1 VAGTVTPPDPS
12 LARGRSLAARG
23 ALWLLLGSWG
33 AKGAQTLM
41 LLVLAKVLAPAQFG
55 ILAIA
60 ALTYNVLAALNQL
73 GVGDALA
80 YLSDDIGRASR
91 TALSMLT
98 GAGLLLAAL
107 TWALSPA
114 IAHFFH
120 SPGATLVLKGFALGL
135 PFDAAAQVP
144 IALMT
149 RALQFARRTVT
160 DTVPTLI
167 GTAVTIGVIIAGHPL
182 PGLVAGQV
190 AGAVARAVV
199 AMAIGPRYRPGWS
212 TAMMRKLLS
221 YGGYLSAADMLNF
234 GLLNVDYITV
244 GHVLGPVALG
254 YYSLAYRICF
264 MPYLSISVVANG
276 AVFPY
281 YCRLPT
287 REAKARTAEN
297 TLSLINAVS
306 IPWFAGLVLFA
317 GDIGLLGHKWAPAVG
332 AVRFLA
338 VYGFFLSAI
347 LGALQ
352 ILKAVGRTDLVFFG
366 RGAHLAVLTAVLVL
380 TVRGGITVVALD
392 QAVVAAGIAAVTG
405 YWTVRYA
412 SLRAAAVGRSVALP
426 VVGALGMVP
435 VVLLLG
441 RIIPG
446 LGSVPSWTALLIL
459 GPLALAAFAAIIL
472 VVMPEPLRKGWATL
486 RARSAPAT
494 DGPAT
499 DGQAM
504 EGPSPGSAG
513 IRAGPAAVRG
523 PPRPAGLRDRRSL
536 AAGAAM
542 VMIAT
547 GAAFA
552 VGHWPV
558 PAVAGFAAAGL
569 AVVLLCRLDLAVA
582 LLAAGFYFNSY
593 LARGAGLITIDKV
606 IGGLAVAAWLLEWAV
621 NRRPVLRTRQL
632 WLLVA
637 FLLWTMVSVT
647 VAVADKAA
655 LVTSLRYLI
664 FVTLYFLVLQT
675 VRGERWRADVLV
687 HVVVA
692 AATVASLIGL
702 IAFLRHH
709 VVQASGP
716 LKDPNDFG
724 FILASTIPLAIYE
737 VRWASRRAKALWGL
751 ALILILVCTFAT
763 FSRSALTGLALA
775 CVWAVVTGRF
785 RLRWVLGAAACLA
798 LAVVTALQVT
808 PHIVKA
814 AFGEKAHVATAN
826 VNIRLGYYRVEVGEW
841 EHYPLTGVGP
851 GNFVYRFYQYAPG
864 ANETLPFPS
873 NVLTVSGEE
882 AYLVILAEQGA
893 PGLLLFLGY
902 LALSWADLRRRCP
915 GDERADHLQSALA
928 GGFIVACVG
937 ALFLAEQYYPPLWF
951 LPAIGASLAAG
962 RRLRAQAPAAGDGAG
977 AGPPAAPVTTG
988 GNGAVLAGGGAG
1000 RLAAWGRR

>member
-1 VAGTVTPPDPS
+1 MAETVTPPDHS
-12 LARGRSLAARG
+12 LARGRALAARG
-23 ALWLLLGSWG
+23 ALWLLVGSWG
-33 AKGAQTLM
+33 AKGTQILM
-41 LLVLAKVLAPAQFG
+41 LLVLAKALAPAQFG

-73 GVGDALA
+73 GVGDALT
-80 YLSDDIGRASR
+80 YLTDDIEQASR
-91 TALSMLT
+91 TALTMLVGT
-98 GAGLLLAAL
+98 GLIIMAI

-120 SPGATLVLKGFALGL
+120 SPGATPVLKGFALGI

-149 RALQFARRTVT
+149 RNLQFARRTVT

-167 GTAVTIGVIIAGHPL
+167 GSAVTISVIIAGYPL

-199 AMAIGPRYRPGWS
+199 AMGIGPRYLPGWN

-221 YGGYLSAADMLNF
+221 YGGYLTAADMLNF

-244 GHVLGPVALG
+244 GHFLGPAALG

-264 MPYLSISVVANG
+264 VPYLSISVVANG

-287 REAKARTAEN
+287 REAKAKTAESA
-297 TLSLINAVS
+297 LSLINALS
-306 IPWFAGLVLFA
+306 IPWFAGLILFA

-332 AVRFLA
+332 AVKFLA
-338 VYGFFLSAI
+338 VYGFFLSFI
-347 LGALQ
+347 LSALQ
-352 ILKAVGRTDLVFFG
+352 ILKAVGRTDLVFLA
-366 RGAHLAVLTAVLVL
+366 RGAHLAILTAVLVV

-392 QAVVAAGIAAVTG
+392 QAVVAAGIAALTA
-405 YWTVRYA
+405 YWTVRHA
-412 SLRAAAVGRSVALP
+412 SLRAGAVSRSVTLP

-441 RIIPG
+441 RIQG
-446 LGSVPSWTALLIL
+446 LDAVPSWTSLLVL
-459 GPLALAAFAAIIL
+459 GPLALAAFAGIIL
-472 VVMPEPLRKGWATL
+472 VVMPEPLRKGWVTL
-486 RARSAPAT
+486 RTRTAPAT
-494 DGPAT
+494 DPLTPDGMPESGIGPMA
-499 DGQAM
+499 
-504 EGPSPGSAG
+504 
-513 IRAGPAAVRG
+513 IRG
-523 PPRPAGLRDRRSL
+523 PPRLPFSRNPRSL
-536 AAGAAM
+536 TAGAAALL
-542 VMIAT
+542 VTAAIA
-547 GAAFA
+547 AVV

-558 PAVAGFAAAGL
+558 PAVAGLAAVGL
-569 AVVLLCRLDLAVA
+569 LAVLLCRLDLMVA
-582 LLAAGFYFNSY
+582 LLAAGFYFNNY

-606 IGGLAVAAWLLEWAV
+606 IGGLAVSAWVLDWAI
-621 NRRPVLRTRQL
+621 NRRPITKTRQL
-632 WLLVA
+632 WLLVG
-637 FLLWTMVSVT
+637 FLLWTMVSIT

-675 VRGERWRADVLV
+675 VRGERGRADFLV

-692 AATVASLIGL
+692 AAAVASIIGL
-702 IAFLRHH
+702 VAFLRHH

-724 FILASTIPLAIYE
+724 FLLASTLPLAIYE
-737 VRWASRRAKALWGL
+737 VRWVGRRWAKAPSGL
-751 ALILILVCTFAT
+751 ALLLILVCTFAT

-775 CVWAVVTGRF
+775 VVWALVTGRI
-785 RLRWVLGAAACLA
+785 RLRWVLGAAVCLGVTVLIA
-798 LAVVTALQVT
+798 LHVT

-814 AFGEKAHVATAN
+814 AFGQKAHVATAN
-826 VNIRLGYYRVEVGEW
+826 VNVRIGYYRVEVNEW

-851 GNFVYRFYQYAPG
+851 GNFVYRFFQYAPG
-864 ANETLPFPS
+864 AKESLPFPS

-893 PGLLLFLGY
+893 PGLALFLCY
-902 LALSWADLRRRCP
+902 LALSWADLRRRFP
-915 GDERADHLQSALA
+915 DDERGDQLQAALA
-928 GGFIVACVG
+928 AGFIVACVG

-962 RRLRAQAPAAGDGAG
+962 RRLRAPAAGDGAVMPG
-977 AGPPAAPVTTG
+977 HREELEPV
-988 GNGAVLAGGGAG
+988 ALGGA
-1000 RLAAWGRR
+1000 R

>member
-1 VAGTVTPPDPS
+1 VADAATPPDQS
-12 LARGRSLAARG
+12 LTRGRALAARG

-33 AKGAQTLM
+33 AKGTQTLM
-41 LLVLAKVLAPAQFG
+41 LLVLARALAPAQFG

-73 GVGDALA
+73 GVGDALT
-80 YLSDDIGRASR
+80 YFTDDIAQASR
-91 TALSMLT
+91 TALSMLVGT
-98 GAGLLLAAL
+98 GLILMAL

-120 SPGATLVLKGFALGL
+120 SPGSAVVLKGFAVGI

-167 GTAVTIGVIIAGHPL
+167 GSAVTIGVVIAGHPL

-190 AGAVARAVV
+190 AGAVARMVV
-199 AMAIGPRYRPGWS
+199 ATAIGPRYMPGWS
-212 TAMMRKLLS
+212 TAMMRKLLG
-221 YGGYLSAADMLNF
+221 YGGYLTAADMLNF
-234 GLLNVDYITV
+234 GLLNVDYITI

-287 REAKARTAEN
+287 REAKARTAES

-347 LGALQ
+347 LSSLQ
-352 ILKAVGRTDLVFFG
+352 ILKAVGRPDLVF
-366 RGAHLAVLTAVLVL
+366 RARAVHLAVLTAVLIL
-380 TVRGGITVVALD
+380 TVKGGITVVALD

-405 YWTVRYA
+405 YWTVRHA

-426 VVGALGMVP
+426 VVGALAMVP

-441 RIIPG
+441 RIPG
-446 LGSVPSWTALLIL
+446 LDAVPSWTSLLVL
-459 GPLALAAFAAIIL
+459 GPLALAAFVVVIL
-472 VVMPEPLRKGWATL
+472 MIMPEPLRRGWTIL
-486 RARSAPAT
+486 RERPAPAT
-494 DGPAT
+494 QAVAPGGAPE
-499 DGQAM
+499 GQAT
-504 EGPSPGSAG
+504 ST
-513 IRAGPAAVRG
+513 AARG
-523 PPRPAGLRDRRSL
+523 PPRLTGSRDPRSL
-536 AAGAAM
+536 AAGAVM
-542 VMIAT
+542 VVIVVAAT
-547 GAAFA
+547 VA
-552 VGHWPV
+552 VGRSPML
-558 PAVAGFAAAGL
+558 AVAGFAAAGVV
-569 AVVLLCRLDLAVA
+569 AVLLCRLDLVVA
-582 LLAAGFYFNSY
+582 LLAAGFYFNNY
-593 LARGAGLITIDKV
+593 LNHGAGLITIDKV
-606 IGGLAVAAWLLEWAV
+606 IGGLAVSAWVLEWAL

-632 WLLVA
+632 WLLVG
-637 FLLWTMVSVT
+637 FLLWTMVAVT

-675 VRGERWRADVLV
+675 VRGERRRADILV
-687 HVVVA
+687 HVVVTA
-692 AATVASLIGL
+692 AAVASVIGL
-702 IAFLRHH
+702 VAFLRHH

-716 LKDPNDFG
+716 LRDPNDFG
-724 FILASTIPLAIYE
+724 FILASTLPLAIYE
-737 VRWASRRAKALWGL
+737 LRWAGRHRARVFWAL
-751 ALILILVCTFAT
+751 ALVLILVCTFAT

-775 CVWAVVTGRF
+775 CLWALVTGRLRF
-785 RLRWVLGAAACLA
+785 RWLLGAAAVLGIAVLVA
-798 LAVVTALQVT
+798 LHVT
-808 PHIVKA
+808 PHIVRA
-814 AFGEKAHVATAN
+814 AFGQKAHVATAN
-826 VNIRLGYYRVEVGEW
+826 VNIRIGYYRVEVNEW
-841 EHYPLTGVGP
+841 EHHPLTGVGP

-864 ANETLPFPS
+864 AKESLPFPS

-882 AYLVILAEQGA
+882 AYLVILAEQGT
-893 PGLLLFLGY
+893 PGLLLFLAY
-902 LALSWADLRRRCP
+902 LALSWVDLRRRVP
-915 GDERADHLQSALA
+915 DDERADQLQAALA
-928 GGFIVACVG
+928 AGFIIACVG

-962 RRLRAQAPAAGDGAG
+962 RRLRAPGQAA
-977 AGPPAAPVTTG
+977 
-988 GNGAVLAGGGAG
+988 GNGAAPPASGSEELVAIG
-1000 RLAAWGRR
+1000 GRR